1 MIKNEFFSHPAVV
14 QYLNE
19 TDEALAGLPPE
30 IRGQYIGELKA
41 DLYAAAE
48 QREFDGALPEDIP
61 QETVDS
67 FLPPTE
73 LAYAIL
79 KEHEGDFEDD
89 HKVNKNSAGIFTSF
103 AVAGMGAMATPIM
116 LGFMNFSAL
125 LPFMLAVITGTAG
138 IMLNKKILWNGQMI
152 NYLEKTIKISEKMI
166 LILALGFFAVR
177 IILTGGL
184 SSFTLTYTAGYLV
197 LGILFLLIMK
207 RFYRNKKKEYDSVYG
222 E

>member
-1 MIKNEFFSHPAVV
+1 MTKNEFFSHPAVK

-19 TDEALAGLPPE
+19 TDKALAGLPPE
-30 IRGQYIGELKA
+30 IRGQYIEELKA

-48 QREFDGALPEDIP
+48 QRELDGLRPEDIP
-61 QETVDS
+61 QKTVDS

-79 KEHEGDFEDD
+79 KEHEDDFKDN
-89 HKVNKNSAGIFTSF
+89 HKANKNGAGIFTGL
-103 AVAGMGAMATPIM
+103 AVAGIGAMATPIM
-116 LGFMNFSAL
+116 LGFLNISAQ
-125 LPFMLAVITGTAG
+125 LPFLLAVIVGTAG
-138 IMLNKKILWNGQMI
+138 IMLNKKIFWNGQMM

-177 IILTGGL
+177 IIVTGGL
-184 SSFTLTYTAGYLV
+184 SSFTLAYTAGYLV

-207 RFYRNKKKEYDSVYG
+207 RFYRVKKKEYDSVYG